1 MAIKHHYRQSIWK
14 DAIPI
19 WLLWMIPFLFH
30 LLLFAIYD
38 VTKKNKLKEIM
49 KAELKIEEE
58 PLFFIISLFGDAKL
72 ILITVNELNRVWKN
86 HVKSKPFSDNR
97 TP

>member
-1 MAIKHHYRQSIWK
+1 
-14 DAIPI
+14 
-19 WLLWMIPFLFH
+19 
-30 LLLFAIYD
+30 
-38 VTKKNKLKEIM
+38 M

-97 TP
+97 TPYVFLGEGGIIWILKCVFSCPFFVFQARRKHKKSPTIR

>member
-1 MAIKHHYRQSIWK
+1 MRFPCAVVDDSFFISPVI
-14 DAIPI
+14 ICN
-19 WLLWMIPFLFH
+19 LCN
-30 LLLFAIYD
+30 
-38 VTKKNKLKEIM
+38 KKNKLKEIM

-72 ILITVNELNRVWKN
+72 ILITVNELNRVWEN
-86 HVKSKPFSDNR
+86 YVKSKPFSDNR

>member
-1 MAIKHHYRQSIWK
+1 
-14 DAIPI
+14 
-19 WLLWMIPFLFH
+19 
-30 LLLFAIYD
+30 
-38 VTKKNKLKEIM
+38 M

-72 ILITVNELNRVWKN
+72 ILITVNELNRVWEN
-86 HVKSKPFSDNR
+86 YVKSKPFSDNR

>member
-1 MAIKHHYRQSIWK
+1 MAVVDDSFFISPVI
-14 DAIPI
+14 ICN
-19 WLLWMIPFLFH
+19 LWCNN
-30 LLLFAIYD
+30 
-38 VTKKNKLKEIM
+38 KKNKLKEIM

-58 PLFFIISLFGDAKL
+58 PLFFIISLWGDAKL
-72 ILITVNELNRVWKN
+72 ILITVNELNRVCEN

>member
-38 VTKKNKLKEIM
+38 VTTKNKLKEIM

-72 ILITVNELNRVWKN
+72 ILITVNELNRVWEN
-86 HVKSKPFSDNR
+86 YVKSKPFS
-97 TP
+97 

>member
-1 MAIKHHYRQSIWK
+1 MEGCDSHMAVVDDSFFISPVI
-14 DAIPI
+14 ICN
-19 WLLWMIPFLFH
+19 LWCNN
-30 LLLFAIYD
+30 
-38 VTKKNKLKEIM
+38 KKNKLKEIM

-58 PLFFIISLFGDAKL
+58 PLFFIISLWGDAKL
-72 ILITVNELNRVWKN
+72 ILITVNELNRVWEN

>member
-1 MAIKHHYRQSIWK
+1 
-14 DAIPI
+14 
-19 WLLWMIPFLFH
+19 
-30 LLLFAIYD
+30 
-38 VTKKNKLKEIM
+38 M
-49 KAELKIEEE
+49 KTELKIEEE